1 MCLRCELHNSHDAW
15 ILRYEVLDVAT
26 FSIGNCC
33 VSDKVMLDMG
43 D

>member
-1 MCLRCELHNSHDAW
+1 MGLRCELHNSNDAW
-15 ILRYEVLDVAT
+15 ILRFEVLDVLT

-33 VSDKVMLDMG
+33 VSDKVTFHMG